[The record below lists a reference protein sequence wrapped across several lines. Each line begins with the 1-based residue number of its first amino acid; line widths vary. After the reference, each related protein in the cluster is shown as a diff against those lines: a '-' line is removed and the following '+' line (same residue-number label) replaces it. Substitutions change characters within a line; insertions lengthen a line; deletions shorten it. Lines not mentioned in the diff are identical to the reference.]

1 MQTVIQCVHVFVQ
14 GFGSQNELGDDHG
27 FCFQDSMISLIIYNY
42 DSNEFVESD
51 VSLACPQNR

>member
-51 VSLACPQNR
+51 VS